1 MFIVKFIYFHRVQK
15 VFHLVEDGIIDLIDI
30 LDIQTVCQD
39 LVTASHQV
47 LDAPANVFFQ
57 LKNVTN
63 DINQL
68 FFVTTL
74 KFKM

>member
-1 MFIVKFIYFHRVQK
+1 MFIVKLIYFHRVQK
-15 VFHLVEDGIIDLIDI
+15 VLHLVEDGIIDLIDI

-57 LKNVTN
+57 LKNVTS

>member
-1 MFIVKFIYFHRVQK
+1 MFIVKLIYFHRVQK
-15 VFHLVEDGIIDLIDI
+15 VLHLVEDGIIDLIDI
-30 LDIQTVCQD
+30 LDIQTLCQD

-47 LDAPANVFFQ
+47 LDAPANVLFQ